1 MRTVRALAGP
11 ALLALALPVFG
22 GQFAESAATGLDQ
35 CGSHK
40 VCFWSKPDFQG
51 LTQFDDADPNSD
63 CASMDNVESAW
74 FRDGTPGE
82 VLELWRG
89 TDCAGTPDVSL
100 PPGGKQDNF
109 AVGSYKLEQK

>member
-1 MRTVRALAGP
+1 MRTVHALVGP

-22 GQFAESAATGLDQ
+22 GQLAGSSTAGLEQ
-35 CGSHK
+35 CGTHK
-40 VCFWSKPDFQG
+40 ICFWSKPDFQG
-51 LTQFDDADPNSD
+51 LTQFDDADPNPD

-74 FRDGTPGE
+74 FRDGNPGV

-89 TDCAGTPDVSL
+89 PDCSGSPDVTL
-100 PPGGKQDNF
+100 TPGGKQDNF